1 MCACMCTCMCVCMYV
16 YVCMYVCVCV
26 CVCAAGMLNVNIRKY
41 SFSWQCVTRDEDM
54 SFIWSSPLKDNTHS
68 QDVTHA
74 PPQYPLFLRTR
85 SLFGTLEGQYGR
97 TQGCDTVNTLLP
109 HFSGHASKPSTQQT
123 FWNVKDTIWKDS
135 RIQHT
140 QGCDELLHYLSLNT
154 WTLCSTNGLWRERM
168 PQVTWT
174 WLFCMW
180 QPTWEYT
187 YSWPVAFRA
196 VGCY

>member
-16 YVCMYVCVCV
+16 HVCMYVCVCV

-154 WTLCSTNGLWRERM
+154 WTLCSTNGFNEREDESHM
-168 PQVTWT
+168 NMVVLHVSTH
-174 WLFCMW
+174 LGIHVFMAC
-180 QPTWEYT
+180 
-187 YSWPVAFRA
+187 
-196 VGCY
+196 CL